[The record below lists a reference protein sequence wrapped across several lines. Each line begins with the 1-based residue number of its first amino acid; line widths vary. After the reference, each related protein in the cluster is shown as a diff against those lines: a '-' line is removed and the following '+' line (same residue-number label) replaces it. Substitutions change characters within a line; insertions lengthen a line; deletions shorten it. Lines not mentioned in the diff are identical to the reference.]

1 VQHVAP
7 YLAAFRD
14 DRKGHLLT
22 YNEKAMSDRN
32 KTLRPETDTW
42 KELKS
47 LRDYFRALSDVIRLE
62 IVRQLARTDEI
73 SVSELADILHL
84 SQPLVSWHLGR
95 LKKAGLIEV
104 RREGRQSYY
113 SLVWQRLQQ
122 CQQEFTQ
129 FIGEPPGQEPGKIT
143 RLRPSSM
150 LSPLTGDL
158 DEGEVWA

>member
-1 VQHVAP
+1 
-7 YLAAFRD
+7 
-14 DRKGHLLT
+14 
-22 YNEKAMSDRN
+22 M
-32 KTLRPETDTW
+32 LRSETETR

-47 LRDYFRALSDVIRLE
+47 LRDYFRALSDAIRLE

-73 SVSELADILHL
+73 SVSELADTLHL

-104 RREGRQSYY
+104 RREGRQSHY
-113 SLVWQRLQQ
+113 SLVWQRIQQ

-129 FIGEPPGQEPGKIT
+129 LIGEPPAQEPGRIT
-143 RLRPSSM
+143 GLRPSSM
-150 LSPLTGDL
+150 VSPLTGEL